1 MALQSPES
9 CSNGDFQL
17 GFGASINF
25 KPAFEREVH
34 SPPDS
39 RKRMAQHD
47 KGPAES
53 IEETF
58 VQPEPPKK
66 HKATFSTNVSTFS
79 FSRFVCLFSFSPK
92 YNVAIN
98 NLLKP
103 TEYI

>member
-1 MALQSPES
+1 MALQSQET
-9 CSNGDFQL
+9 CSKGDFQL
-17 GFGASINF
+17 GFGANINF
-25 KPAFEREVH
+25 KPAIEVH

-66 HKATFSTNVSTFS
+66 HKATLSTNVSTFS
-79 FSRFVCLFSFSPK
+79 LSRFVCLFLFSPR
-92 YNVAIN
+92 
-98 NLLKP
+98 
-103 TEYI
+103 